1 VKALVTGGAG
11 FIGSH
16 IAAKLLAEGHEVRIL
31 DNLSSGRQENLDACP
46 GAEFQKGD
54 ITVADDCRKA
64 CAGRDV
70 VFHHAALVSVQESLD
85 RPDNS
90 FAINVGGTLNMLL
103 AARTGG
109 VERFVLAS
117 SAAVYGDDPRL
128 PKTEEMH
135 PTPISPYGADKASA
149 EQYVL
154 LAGRAWGME
163 PVVLRYFNVFGPRQ
177 DPNGEYAAVIP
188 KFVARLADGT
198 PPTIFGD
205 GRQTRDFL
213 YVDDVVAA
221 NLLAAEHPAAPGG
234 TFNIARGE
242 PVDLLG
248 VLKILREATGL
259 TTPPTFEPPRAG
271 DIVHSSANIAR
282 ATKML
287 GFRPFT
293 PLVDGLKKTA
303 EYFRA
308 R

>member
-1 VKALVTGGAG
+1 MKALITGGAG

-16 IAAKLLAEGHEVRIL
+16 IAARLLALGHEVRIL

-46 GAEFQKGD
+46 GAHFLRGD
-54 ITVADDCRKA
+54 ITVPDDCLAA
-64 CAGRDV
+64 CEGRDV

-85 RPDNS
+85 HPDRS
-90 FAINVGGTLNMLL
+90 FRINVGGTLNMLL
-103 AARTGG
+103 AARQIG
-109 VERFVLAS
+109 VKRFIVAS

-128 PKTEEMH
+128 PKEEAMN
-135 PTPISPYGADKASA
+135 PTPISPYGADKAAA

-154 LAGRAWGME
+154 LSGRVWGME

-188 KFVARLADGT
+188 KFVARLAAGES
-198 PPTIFGD
+198 PTIFGD

-213 YVDDVVAA
+213 YIDDVVAA

-242 PVDLLG
+242 PIDLLG
-248 VLKILREATGL
+248 VLNILRETTGL
-259 TTPPTFEPPRAG
+259 DTAPKFARARLG
-271 DIVHSSANIAR
+271 DIVHSSASIGR
-282 ATKML
+282 ASMIL
-287 GFRPFT
+287 GFRPET
-293 PLVDGLKKTA
+293 SLATGLAATA
-303 EYFRA
+303 AYFRG

>member
-16 IAAKLLAEGHEVRIL
+16 IASRLRALGHDVRIL
-31 DNLSSGRQENLDACP
+31 DNLSSGRQENLDASP
-46 GAEFQKGD
+46 GAHFLRGD
-54 ITVADDCRKA
+54 VTVTGDCEAA

-85 RPDNS
+85 HPDRS
-90 FAINVGGTLNMLL
+90 FRINVGGTLNMLL
-103 AARTGG
+103 AARKYG
-109 VERFVLAS
+109 VKRFIFAS

-128 PKTEEMH
+128 PKEESMDA
-135 PTPISPYGADKASA
+135 TPISPYGADKAAA

-154 LAGRAWGME
+154 LAGRLWGLE

-188 KFVARLADGT
+188 RFVARLAAGE

-213 YVDDVVAA
+213 YIDDVVAA
-221 NLLAAEHPAAPGG
+221 NLLAVESPAAPGG
-234 TFNIARGE
+234 IFNIARGE

-248 VLKILREATGL
+248 VLNILREATGL
-259 TTPPTFEPPRAG
+259 DTRPTHAPARVG
-271 DIVHSSANIAR
+271 DIVHSSADTRR
-282 ATKML
+282 AASLL
-287 GFRPFT
+287 GFSPAT
-293 PLVDGLKKTA
+293 PLASGLKATA
-303 EYFRA
+303 DYFR
-308 R
+308 RR